1 MPLTS
6 AEHAIELMRQAS
18 RIVALSGAGI
28 STEAGIPD
36 FRGPNGL
43 YQDPS
48 LFAQLSARGFA
59 QNPAG
64 FYRAGLK
71 LFPNITRAK
80 PTAAHHLLSRLE
92 QSRKLRAVVTQNIDG
107 LHQAAGSRQVFE
119 IHGTFRTGHCT
130 GCRASYEMQGFYEA
144 MRDDR
149 SLPPLCTRCHKPIK
163 PDLVLFDDLLPFD
176 VWEASVGVI
185 ENCDLL
191 LVFGSSLQVYPAAEL
206 PQYALDRGARLVI
219 VNLEETPYDR
229 RAAAVVRDKLG
240 IFATTAVSALG
251 FDPPPARENQGT

>member
-1 MPLTS
+1 LNP
-6 AEHAIELMRQAS
+6 AEHAIELMREAR

-28 STEAGIPD
+28 STEVGIPD

-43 YQDPS
+43 YQDPG
-48 LFAQLSARGFA
+48 LFAQLSAKGFA
-59 QNPAG
+59 RDPAG

-80 PTAAHHLLSRLE
+80 PTPAHHLLSLLE
-92 QSRKLRAVVTQNIDG
+92 QHRKLRAVVTQNIDG
-107 LHQAAGSRQVFE
+107 LHQAAGSRRVFE

-130 GCRASYEMQGFYEA
+130 GCRASYEMQAFYDS
-144 MRDDR
+144 MQSDS
-149 SLPPLCTRCHKPIK
+149 SLPPLCTRCCAAIK
-163 PDLVLFDDLLPFD
+163 PDLVLFDDVVPLD

-206 PQYALDRGARLVI
+206 PQHALDCGARLVI

-240 IFATTAVSALG
+240 SFANLTISALDLG
-251 FDPPPARENQGT
+251 PPQVGGCQDL

>member
-1 MPLTS
+1 MTA
-6 AEHAIELMRQAS
+6 AEHAIELVRHAG

-36 FRGPNGL
+36 FRGPKGL
-43 YQDPS
+43 YQDPG
-48 LFAQLSARGFA
+48 LFSQLSAQGFA
-59 QNPAG
+59 RNPAG

-71 LFPNITRAK
+71 LFPNITRAI

-92 QSRKLRAVVTQNIDG
+92 EQRKLKAVVTQNIDG
-107 LHQAAGSRQVFE
+107 LHQAAGSRTVFE

-130 GCRASYEMQGFYEA
+130 ACRASYEMQAFYES
-144 MRDDR
+144 MQDGV
-149 SLPPLCTRCHKPIK
+149 SLPPLCTRCHSPVK
-163 PDLVLFDDLLPFD
+163 PDLVLFDDFLPTD
-176 VWEASVGVI
+176 VWEAAVGAV

-240 IFATTAVSALG
+240 SFADAAIAALDLG
-251 FDPPPARENQGT
+251 PMPA

>member
-1 MPLTS
+1 VTPT
-6 AEHAIELMRQAS
+6 EHAVEIIRQAS

-43 YQDPS
+43 YQDPT
-48 LFAQLSARGFA
+48 LFAQLSAKGFA

-71 LFPNITRAK
+71 LFPNITQAK

-92 QSRKLRAVVTQNIDG
+92 RHRRLRAVVTQNIDG
-107 LHQAAGSRQVFE
+107 LHQAAGSRRVFE
-119 IHGTFRTGHCT
+119 IHGTLRTGRCT
-130 GCRASYEMQGFYEA
+130 GCRASYEMQTFYEE
-144 MRDDR
+144 MQNGL
-149 SLPPLCTRCHKPIK
+149 SLPPLCTRCHAAIK
-163 PDLVLFDDLLPFD
+163 PDMVLFDEVLPLD

-191 LVFGSSLQVYPAAEL
+191 LVCGSSLQVYPAAGL
-206 PQYALDRGARLVI
+206 PQYALSRGARLVI

-229 RAAAVVRDKLG
+229 QAAAVVRDKLG
-240 IFATTAVSALG
+240 SFANTAIAALALG
-251 FDPPPARENQGT
+251 PLPA